1 MYELAILTVVV
12 AAFMVVTAAAIR
24 FVGPAL
30 RMIEYL
36 LLCGSILV
44 ILFIAFFVGAEVF
57 MRYVFN
63 APIQGHLE
71 LSELMLPIIVF
82 LALSYTQATHGNIGM
97 DLVLDALPP
106 RVRHYATMA
115 ALLISIFI
123 CSVLAYFSAKNALQ
137 LWRYDDVT
145 MTPPYVRTWPSAAAI
160 PLGYIL
166 VSMRIFMQLL
176 HMIDHERFPP
186 HEPVN
191 AELHQYDLHEYE

>member
-1 MYELAILTVVV
+1 MYELAILTAVV
-12 AAFMVVTAAAIR
+12 ATFMVVTAVAIR
-24 FVGPAL
+24 VVGPAL
-30 RMIEYL
+30 RIVEYA

-44 ILFIAFFVGAEVF
+44 LLFIAFFVGAEVF

-97 DLVLDALPP
+97 DLVLDMMSP
-106 RVRHYATMA
+106 RVRHRATMA

-123 CSVLAYFSAKNALQ
+123 CSVLAYFSFKNALQ

-145 MTPPYVRTWPSAAAI
+145 MTPPYVKTWPSAAAI

-166 VSMRIFMQLL
+166 VSIRMFMQFL
-176 HMIDHERFPP
+176 HMLDQARFPE

-191 AELHQYDLHEYE
+191 AELHRYDLNEYE

>member
-12 AAFMVVTAAAIR
+12 AAVMAATAGAIR
-24 FVGPAL
+24 IVGPLL
-30 RMIEYL
+30 RVIEYV
-36 LLCGSILV
+36 LLCGSILI

-63 APIQGHLE
+63 APIQGQLE

-97 DLVLDALPP
+97 DLVLDAMPP
-106 RVRHYATMA
+106 KPRHYANMA

-145 MTPPYVRTWPSAAAI
+145 MTPPYVKTWPSAAAI
-160 PLGYIL
+160 PLGYFL
-166 VSMRIFMQLL
+166 VSVRIFVQFL
-176 HMIDHERFPP
+176 HMLNPARFPP
-186 HEPVN
+186 HEPVS
-191 AELHQYDLHEYE
+191 ADLHRYDLQEHE

>member
-1 MYELAILTVVV
+1 LYELAILTVVV
-12 AAFMVVTAAAIR
+12 AVVMAVTAAAIR
-24 FVGPAL
+24 VVGPLL
-30 RMIEYL
+30 RIIEYV
-36 LLCGSILV
+36 LLCGSILI
-44 ILFIAFFVGAEVF
+44 ILFIALFVGADVF

-63 APIQGHLE
+63 SPIQGQLE
-71 LSELMLPIIVF
+71 LSELMLPLIVF

-106 RVRHYATMA
+106 KPRHYATMA

-145 MTPPYVRTWPSAAAI
+145 MTPPYVNTWPSAAAI
-160 PLGYIL
+160 PLGFFL
-166 VSMRIFMQLL
+166 VSVRIFVQFL
-176 HMIDHERFPP
+176 HMVNHERFPP

-191 AELHQYDLHEYE
+191 AELHRYDLHEYE

>member
-1 MYELAILTVVV
+1 LYELAILLVVV
-12 AAFMVVTAAAIR
+12 AVVMAVTAAAIR
-24 FVGPAL
+24 VIGPAL
-30 RMIEYL
+30 RIIEYV
-36 LLCGSILV
+36 LLCGSILT

-106 RVRHYATMA
+106 KARHYATMA

-145 MTPPYVRTWPSAAAI
+145 MTPPYIKTWPSAAAI
-160 PLGYIL
+160 PLGFFL
-166 VSMRIFMQLL
+166 VSVRIFVQLL
-176 HMIDHERFPP
+176 HMVNHERFQP

-191 AELHQYDLHEYE
+191 AELHRYDLHEYE

>member
-1 MYELAILTVVV
+1 MYELAILTVAIAVV
-12 AAFMVVTAAAIR
+12 MAVTAAAIR
-24 FVGPAL
+24 VVGPAL
-30 RMIEYL
+30 RIIEYV

-106 RVRHYATMA
+106 KPRHYATMA

-123 CSVLAYFSAKNALQ
+123 CAVLAYFSGKNALQ

-145 MTPPYVRTWPSAAAI
+145 MTPPYVKTWPSAASI
-160 PLGYIL
+160 PLGFFL
-166 VSMRIFMQLL
+166 VSVRIFVQFL
-176 HMIDHERFPP
+176 HMLNSKRFPP
-186 HEPVN
+186 YEPVN
-191 AELHQYDLHEYE
+191 AELHRYDLQEYE